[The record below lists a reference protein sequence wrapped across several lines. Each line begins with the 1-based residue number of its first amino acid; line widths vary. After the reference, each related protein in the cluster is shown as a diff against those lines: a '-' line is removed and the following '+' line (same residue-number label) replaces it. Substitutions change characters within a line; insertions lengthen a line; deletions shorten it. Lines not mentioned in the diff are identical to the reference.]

1 MTFMKLPDLILQ
13 LQLSF
18 EDYNQA
24 AKKQDLDAYY
34 IEDLNGMATI
44 HSSRTKLY
52 FEIPRDLPKLREH
65 LKASAQTN
73 ECTMGTLAD
82 LEKIEKRL
90 VAGQSNR

>member
-1 MTFMKLPDLILQ
+1 MKLPDLILQ

-52 FEIPRDLPKLREH
+52 FEIPR
-65 LKASAQTN
+65 KASAQTN

>member
-1 MTFMKLPDLILQ
+1 MKLPELILQ

-34 IEDLNGMATI
+34 VEDLNGMATV
-44 HSSRTKLY
+44 HSSRSKLY
-52 FEIPRDLPKLREH
+52 FEIPHDLPRLMTH
-65 LKASAQTN
+65 LKKNAQNN

-82 LEKIEKRL
+82 LEKIEKKL
-90 VAGQSNR
+90 VAGQSRS